1 MKLGHN
7 SAQSTSFDLCEVKAN
22 DNDNDNTSEKLIV
35 DFHCFLV

>member
-22 DNDNDNTSEKLIV
+22 DNDNTSEKSV
-35 DFHCFLV
+35 